1 MISTPVEK
9 IVAKILRQYADSID
23 AGNSHLNSEQA
34 TNILSC
40 ICHIEMTKPEV
51 CEYLNISRSR
61 FDDLV
66 RDKVLPRG
74 RSSAHRNALIW
85 YKDEII
91 CAVEA
96 DKK

>member
-1 MISTPVEK
+1 MISTPVKK
-9 IVAKILRQYADSID
+9 IVAKLMHEYANNID
-23 AGNSHLNSEQA
+23 AGNSHLNAEQA

-74 RSSAHRNALIW
+74 KSSAHRNALVW

-96 DKK
+96 K

>member
-1 MISTPVEK
+1 MTSTPVEK

-23 AGNSHLNSEQA
+23 AGNSHINSEQA

-96 DKK
+96 K